1 MSMNVVLFGATG
13 MIGSRVLNEL
23 VSRGHKVTAVVRDP
37 SRIPSNPAVKAVQ
50 GDVLNASAVAEVVKG
65 SDAVISAYAPG
76 QQTPEVIVDA
86 TKSLISGLEQ
96 AGVKRFIEVGGAGSL
111 LVAPNVRLEDVP
123 DFPAEY
129 KPIAFAHT
137 DALEVLRG
145 ADLDWTYFSPA
156 AIIQPG
162 ERTGKFRIGG
172 DTLLVD
178 EKGNSQIS
186 AEDYAIALVDELEN
200 PRHIRKRFSI
210 AY

>member
-1 MSMNVVLFGATG
+1 MNVVLFGATG

-23 VSRGHKVTAVVRDP
+23 VSRGHKVTAAVRDP
-37 SRIPSNPAVKAVQ
+37 SRIPNNPAVKALQ
-50 GDVLNASAVAEVVKG
+50 GDVLDASAVAEIVKG
-65 SDAVISAYAPG
+65 SDAVISAYSPG
-76 QQTPEVIVDA
+76 PQTPSVLVDA
-86 TKSLISGLEQ
+86 TRSLISGLTQ
-96 AGVKRFIEVGGAGSL
+96 AGVKRLIEVGGAGSL
-111 LVAPNVRLEDVP
+111 FVAPNVRLEDAP

-145 ADLDWTYFSPA
+145 SDLDWTYFSPA

-162 ERTGKFRIGG
+162 ERTGKFRLGE

-178 EKGNSQIS
+178 EKGSSQIS
-186 AEDYAIALVDELEN
+186 AEDYSIALVDELEN
-200 PRHIRKRFSI
+200 SRHIRKRFTI